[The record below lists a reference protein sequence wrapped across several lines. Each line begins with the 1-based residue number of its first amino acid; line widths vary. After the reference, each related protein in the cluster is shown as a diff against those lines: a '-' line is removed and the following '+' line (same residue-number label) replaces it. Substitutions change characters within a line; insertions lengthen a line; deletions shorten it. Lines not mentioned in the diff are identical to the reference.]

1 MKIIK
6 KCGGLPLAVKVM
18 GGLLSTK
25 SQSEGD
31 WEAVLHHRAWSV
43 DGLPEELDKRIYL
56 SYEDLSPQ
64 LKQCFLYC
72 SLFPKSTSILQRQV
86 VPMWISEGFIQAQGG
101 SCSHDDQLEEIANE
115 YYKELITRNLI
126 EPRANVITTYECT
139 MHDVVRSFAEYMSRE
154 DSLVVQDSKQVAT
167 GSSLLVCRMSIG
179 PARMGRSTT
188 ASVT

>member
-1 MKIIK
+1 MKIVR
-6 KCGGLPLAVKVM
+6 KCGGLPLAIKVM

-25 SQSEGD
+25 PQSETD
-31 WEAVLHHRAWSV
+31 WEAVLNHRAWSV

-72 SLFPKSTSILQRQV
+72 SLFPKATRILHRSV
-86 VPMWISEGFIQAQGG
+86 VPMWISEGFIQPQGG
-101 SCSHDDQLEEIANE
+101 SSSHDDQLEEIATE
-115 YYKELITRNLI
+115 YHKELITRNLI
-126 EPRANVITTYECT
+126 EPTKNNITGYSCT